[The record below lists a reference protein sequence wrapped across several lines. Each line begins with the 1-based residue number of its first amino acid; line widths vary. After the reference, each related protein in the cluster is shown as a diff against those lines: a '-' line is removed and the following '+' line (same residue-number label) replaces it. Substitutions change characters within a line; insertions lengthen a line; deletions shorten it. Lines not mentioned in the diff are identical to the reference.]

1 MQLRW
6 TSCCYPKVQRGIH
19 RLTSIMSNMRIWSC
33 LTLTYRRSIQ
43 MGKSTKNLK
52 AALKSQQSRLKTNQ
66 QRLHASQVVE
76 HKMRMQVQRSST
88 SLKGKAKQTSI
99 HPPRRPTIPFKS
111 TDTVLLIGE
120 GNFSF
125 ARALIQSPAL
135 ELGLLPNNITATAYD
150 SEQQCYEKYPEAK
163 LIVSDLRS
171 SGMEILF
178 SVDGTCLE
186 KNSSLKGRRWDR
198 VVWNFPHAGELP
210 CLMPWI

>member
-1 MQLRW
+1 MLV
-6 TSCCYPKVQRGIH
+6 TVNDPFSP
-19 RLTSIMSNMRIWSC
+19 
-33 LTLTYRRSIQ
+33 

-52 AALKSQQSRLKTNQ
+52 AALKSQQSRLKAN
-66 QRLHASQVVE
+66 QRLLHANQVAE
-76 HKMRMQVQRSST
+76 HKIRTQGLRGTAKISASG
-88 SLKGKAKQTSI
+88 LKGKAKQATR
-99 HPPRRPTIPFKS
+99 PPRRPTTPFKS
-111 TDTVLLIGE
+111 TDSVLLIGE

-150 SEQQCYEKYPEAK
+150 SEQECYEKYPEAR
-163 LIVSDLRS
+163 LIVSNLRS

-198 VVWNFPHAGELP
+198 VVWNFPHAGEP
-210 CLMPWI
+210 TSSVP